1 MPTPKKS
8 YHVYILKNRM
18 NRRFI
23 GITENPDAELSLHN
37 KGQFKGTKP
46 FKPWQMEWIS
56 EPLTRNDSIRL
67 EGALRHHKTNTDMI
81 YTVIRDHELKKLE

>member
-1 MPTPKKS
+1 MSTKA
-8 YHVYILKNRM
+8 YFVYILKNRM

-23 GITENPDAELSLHN
+23 GITENPDNELSLHN
-37 KGQFKGTKP
+37 SGKFKGTKQ

-56 EPLTRNDSIRL
+56 STQTRNDSIRL

-81 YTVIRDHELKKLE
+81 YTVIHDHELKGLK